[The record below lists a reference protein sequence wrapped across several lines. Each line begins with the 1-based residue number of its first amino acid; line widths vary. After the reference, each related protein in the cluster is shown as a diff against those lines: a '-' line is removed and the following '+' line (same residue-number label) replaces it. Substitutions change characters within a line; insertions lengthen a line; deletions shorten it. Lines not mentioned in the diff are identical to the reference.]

1 MCEPRVGTGTPL
13 GLHSPVPNRKKKGP
27 VDRPRRRQRDQWGN
41 ATLELI
47 VLFPLL
53 VLMFF
58 GIVEMSRAWH
68 NLNILTTAARE
79 GARVGSVTPADG
91 NDVFD
96 PSAAETRIDGIL
108 AAANLGV
115 TDNGDG
121 TYTLT
126 GATRTV
132 TCATPCVP
140 DSEVKADVEVTFQT
154 AVPLVLPMLQSL
166 TIQQSATMRY
176 E

>member
-1 MCEPRVGTGTPL
+1 M
-13 GLHSPVPNRKKKGP
+13 
-27 VDRPRRRQRDQWGN
+27 DWARRRQRDQRGT
-41 ATLELI
+41 ATLEFI
-47 VLFPLL
+47 VLLPLL
-53 VLMFF
+53 LFVWF
-58 GIVEMSRAWH
+58 GILELSRAWH
-68 NLNILTTAARE
+68 TLNIVTTAARE
-79 GARVGSVTPADG
+79 GARVGSTTPTFT

-96 PSAAETRIDGIL
+96 PQAAQDRIDGIL

-132 TCATPCVP
+132 TCIPAACVP
-140 DSEVKADVEVTFQT
+140 DSEVRAVVTVAFET
-154 AVPLVLPMLQSL
+154 AVPLLLPILQSL
-166 TIQQSATMRY
+166 FIEQSASMRY

>member
-1 MCEPRVGTGTPL
+1 MRKPRVGTGTPL
-13 GLHSPVPNRKKKGP
+13 GLHPPVPNRKKKGP

-68 NLNILTTAARE
+68 NVNILTTAARE
-79 GARVGSVTPADG
+79 GARVGSVTPAG
-91 NDVFD
+91 AGDVFD

-108 AAANLGV
+108 AAANLV
-115 TDNGDG
+115 RSSAWSTESVATDN
-121 TYTLT
+121 
-126 GATRTV
+126 AV

-140 DSEVKADVEVTFQT
+140 DSEVKADVSVTFQT
-154 AVPLVLPMLQSL
+154 TVPLVLPMLQSL

>member
-1 MCEPRVGTGTPL
+1 ME
-13 GLHSPVPNRKKKGP
+13 
-27 VDRPRRRQRDQWGN
+27 
-41 ATLELI
+41 
-47 VLFPLL
+47 F
-53 VLMFF
+53 
-58 GIVEMSRAWH
+58 SRAWH
-68 NLNILTTAARE
+68 TLNIVTTAARE
-79 GARVGSVTPADG
+79 GARVGTVTPLDG
-91 NDVFD
+91 GGLFD
-96 PSAAETRIDGIL
+96 PVAAQFRIDGIL

-132 TCATPCVP
+132 TCFPPPSETDCVP
-140 DSEVKADVEVTFQT
+140 DSEVRATVTVPFQT

-166 TIQQSATMRY
+166 FIQQSASMRY

>member
-1 MCEPRVGTGTPL
+1 MRKPRVGTGTPL
-13 GLHSPVPNRKKKGP
+13 GLHPPVPNRKKKGP

-58 GIVEMSRAWH
+58 GIVELSRAWH

-79 GARVGSVTPADG
+79 GARVGSVTPTG
-91 NDVFD
+91 GGDVFD
-96 PSAAETRIDGIL
+96 PSAAEARIDGIL
-108 AAANLGV
+108 AVANLS
-115 TDNGDG
+115 
-121 TYTLT
+121 T

-140 DSEVKADVEVTFQT
+140 DSEVRADVSVTFQT
-154 AVPLVLPMLQSL
+154 AVLQVLPMLQSL
-166 TIQQSATMRY
+166 TMQQSAIMRY

>member
-1 MCEPRVGTGTPL
+1 MVILPL
-13 GLHSPVPNRKKKGP
+13 LLFVWFGI
-27 VDRPRRRQRDQWGN
+27 
-41 ATLELI
+41 LEL
-47 VLFPLL
+47 
-53 VLMFF
+53 
-58 GIVEMSRAWH
+58 SRAWH
-68 NLNILTTAARE
+68 TLNIVTTAARE
-79 GARVGSVTPADG
+79 GARAGSTTPTLA

-96 PSAAETRIDGIL
+96 PSTAEARIDGIL

-132 TCATPCVP
+132 TCIPAACVP
-140 DSEVKADVEVTFQT
+140 NSEVRADVTVTFDT
-154 AVPLVLPMLQSL
+154 AVPLLLPILQSL
-166 TIQQSATMRY
+166 TTIHQSASMRY